1 MRMINPVTFS
11 NEHLRIRN
19 RLSRPRPIQP
29 PRQSFPI
36 SRLLNRRLPL
46 TPATP
51 HANLHSSKLLLM
63 FDEDFSR
70 TCDLVDSGAATAR
83 VVLEET
89 GHGIDCFST
98 LGEDFEESV
107 FDLD

>member
-1 MRMINPVTFS
+1 
-11 NEHLRIRN
+11 
-19 RLSRPRPIQP
+19 
-29 PRQSFPI
+29 
-36 SRLLNRRLPL
+36 
-46 TPATP
+46 
-51 HANLHSSKLLLM
+51 M

-107 FDLD
+107 FDLDVCLGGAGVGEGGKFG